1 MPEPG
6 RTLGVEEEFLLIDQS
21 SSQPVPRADEV
32 LVAAGSPAAD
42 TFLHAELLQTQVEA
56 ATGVSTSL
64 DEVRTRLQHGRSALA
79 VAAAANQAHIIATG
93 TPPVPGPPAVMSRGE
108 RFARIGQLYAGLL
121 ADYESCG
128 LHVHVGVPDRD
139 TAVAVIG
146 HLRPWLAVLLALSGN
161 SPFNAGVDTGYS
173 SWRMVQQAR
182 FPGSGVPPAFGSA
195 RSYDEAV
202 TRLVDLGVLADDRMT
217 FWLVRPSPHAPT
229 VEFRVGDVS
238 ITPDGAVLQAAL
250 SRALVRTALAE
261 IAAGRQAPEVDSQV
275 AAAGVWAAARYGLA
289 GPGVD
294 LVAQRSTPAAELVQQ
309 LLVRVRGA
317 LEDVGDLSAVRS
329 ALARLEREG
338 TGAECQRR
346 ARAGGPAAVV
356 RMLVAQTAPEQAGSR
371 QPREDR

>member
-6 RTLGVEEEFLLIDQS
+6 RTVGVEEEFLLVDQS
-21 SSQPVPRADEV
+21 SFRPAALAEEV
-32 LVAAGSPAAD
+32 LVAAGSPPAD

-64 DEVRTRLQHGRSALA
+64 DEVRTRLQQGRSALA

-93 TPPVPGPPAVMSRGE
+93 TPPLPGSPAPMSRGE
-108 RFARIGQLYAGLL
+108 RSDRIGQLYGGLL

-146 HLRPWLAVLLALSGN
+146 HLRPWLPVLLALSGN

-182 FPGSGVPPAFGSA
+182 FPGSGVPPTFDSA
-195 RSYDEAV
+195 HSYDEAV
-202 TRLVDLGVLADDRMT
+202 GRLVDLGVLADDRMS
-217 FWLVRPSPHAPT
+217 FWLARPSPHAPT

-250 SRALVRTALAE
+250 SRALVRKALVE
-261 IAAGRQAPEVDSQV
+261 IAAGRQAPEVDGQV

-294 LVAQRSTPAAELVQQ
+294 LVARRSAPAAELVQQ
-309 LLVRVRGA
+309 LLARVRDA
-317 LEDVGDLSAVRS
+317 LEDVGDLSEMRS
-329 ALARLEREG
+329 ALARLERDG
-338 TGAECQRR
+338 TGAERQRR
-346 ARAGGPAAVV
+346 ALVDGPAAVV
-356 RMLVAQTAPEQAGSR
+356 RMLVAETAPEQAGSL
-371 QPREDR
+371 QPREDE